1 MSDTISDPKATDRV
15 KDGIDTARDKA
26 AHAYEAARDR
36 ATDAVEASREKAQQA
51 ARQAAET
58 MESNP
63 VGVLVGGLALGALV
77 AAIIPRGER
86 EKKLLAPVGKGVG
99 LAATAAIAA
108 AKEAGRGEL
117 EARGLTA
124 SAAKSQV
131 RGLLGDMVK
140 AATTA
145 GNAAVKAGSEQVRKR

>member
-1 MSDTISDPKATDRV
+1 MSDAISDPKAGDRI
-15 KDGIDTARDKA
+15 KDGLDSARDKA
-26 AHAYEAARDR
+26 SHAYEAARDR
-36 ATDAVEASREKAQQA
+36 ASDAVEASRKKAQRA

-58 MESNP
+58 METNP

-77 AAIIPRGER
+77 AAVIPRSER

-108 AKEAGRGEL
+108 AKDAGKSEL

-124 SAAKSQV
+124 AAAKSQV
-131 RGLLGDMVK
+131 RGLFGDVLK
-140 AATTA
+140 AATSA
-145 GNAAVKAGSEQVRKR
+145 GSAAVKAGSDQVKKR